1 MKRQQKRHCDYGTP
15 MMPLSKAGRFLKV
28 LILVSSLFFPRYAYS
43 FTSQR
48 SSSLPFSETR
58 QSRLFLELQSQSSNA
73 TCLPV
78 EDEYFVGASSYF
90 LNKMNRQ
97 FLEFKIPHDESI
109 SLSFNTPSRQQVL
122 ENVAISDAAK
132 ARLLLLG
139 AAALYGTNFALVK
152 MIGDTIP
159 VGINSSLR
167 FGLATLCTCPF
178 LLKDVQKDGA
188 LQASWLG
195 FEVGLLN
202 SIGYV
207 SQAIGLET
215 TLASESAFICSL
227 AVVVVSLLDFVTG
240 KALLPR
246 QWMGVILAV
255 LGVGYLEMGADQSF
269 QSMTSGDALSLIQPF
284 AFGLGFWKMEKAMQ
298 RYSDHTARMT
308 AAQLMAVFFVSV
320 AYALVTLD
328 FDAILS
334 FPWLEWSF
342 DTRLMLSLLWTGVVT
357 TALSI
362 YMENLA
368 LETLSATETTL
379 IFTTEPL
386 WGTAFAVMVMGEQFG
401 LNAAVGA
408 GLIVTACIYS
418 NLGFDGLLSLAGR
431 CKMQQTKKVLPLEE
445 FGSINN
451 CE

>member
-1 MKRQQKRHCDYGTP
+1 
-15 MMPLSKAGRFLKV
+15 MMALSKAGRSLKV
-28 LILVSSLFFPRYAYS
+28 LILIASLSFPRYACS

-48 SSSLPFSETR
+48 SSSLKFSETR
-58 QSRLFLELQSQSSNA
+58 QSRLYLELHSQSSNA
-73 TCLPV
+73 TYLPV
-78 EDEYFVGASSYF
+78 EDESFVGASSHF
-90 LNKMNRQ
+90 LNKMSWQ
-97 FLEFKIPHDESI
+97 FLKLKTPHDKSI
-109 SLSFNTPSRQQVL
+109 SLSLNTLSCQQVL
-122 ENVAISDAAK
+122 ENMAISDAAK

-139 AAALYGTNFALVK
+139 AAALYGSNFALVK
-152 MIGDTIP
+152 MLDDTIP

-178 LLKDVQKDGA
+178 LLKDVRKDGA
-188 LQASWLG
+188 LEASWLG

-246 QWMGVILAV
+246 QWTGVILAV
-255 LGVGYLEMGADQSF
+255 LGVGFLELGADLSF
-269 QSMTSGDALSLIQPF
+269 HSMTSGAALSLIQPF

-298 RYSDHTARMT
+298 RYSDHAARMT
-308 AAQLMAVFFVSV
+308 AAQLMAVFLVSV
-320 AYALVTLD
+320 VYTLVTLD

-342 DTRLMLSLLWTGVVT
+342 DTRLMLSLLWTGVVA
-357 TALSI
+357 TALSV

-386 WGTAFAVMVMGEQFG
+386 WGTAFAVIVMGEQFG

-431 CKMQQTKKVLPLEE
+431 GKMQQTKNALHLEE
-445 FGSINN
+445 FDSIDF